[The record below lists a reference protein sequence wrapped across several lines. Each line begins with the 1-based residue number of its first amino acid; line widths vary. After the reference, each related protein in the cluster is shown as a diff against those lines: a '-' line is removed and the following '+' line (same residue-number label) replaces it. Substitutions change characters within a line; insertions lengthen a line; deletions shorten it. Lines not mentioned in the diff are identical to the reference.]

1 MNFRICFWHFFD
13 FQIMNFINGDYRM
26 EVTKEIKLSVGN
38 ISEIITNYL
47 KTKNINPT
55 IIDFNIDT
63 EYYGYGKSET
73 AEKIFTGCTVTV
85 KDNI

>member
-1 MNFRICFWHFFD
+1 
-13 FQIMNFINGDYRM
+13 M

-63 EYYGYGKSET
+63 EYYGYPPNET
-73 AEKIFTGCTVTV
+73 HKKVFSGCTITV
-85 KDNI
+85 KEDI